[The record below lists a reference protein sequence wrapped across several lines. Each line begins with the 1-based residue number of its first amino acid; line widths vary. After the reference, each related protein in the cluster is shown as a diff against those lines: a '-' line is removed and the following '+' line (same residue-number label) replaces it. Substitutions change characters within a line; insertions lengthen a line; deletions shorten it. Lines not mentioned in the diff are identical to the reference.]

1 MLGPTRIFLSLRH
14 AGDSGLL
21 AAIAY
26 VSALFAATPFLI
38 PVISEEF
45 EVSLGHAGL
54 LSTAQVGAFAL
65 VVFVA
70 GRRFR
75 TDRRLLI
82 GSAAASVVLNIL
94 SAITPHY
101 SVLLVVR
108 TLAGAAAGVMV
119 WLGWAKAMRLSGSMR
134 SVAATGPLTVLVAS
148 PVIGWLADSSGSPA
162 VFVLLGVVAV
172 PGVFLPAEFARY
184 RHVRRRMSP
193 ARSNVVLIVA
203 MGVMT
208 TSGSALFLYSAT
220 RGSAIGVA
228 SLFVPLAFSASAL
241 AGFIAARVFPKGGS
255 GGIWVLGTGLCAMAV
270 GFSNNAALF
279 GIGLVMWGFCFW
291 MATPRILESIAKW
304 SLVPDERVGDTQSSM
319 AVGRAIGP
327 AIGGALIGSGTFTG
341 VATFAVLG
349 LAAAGFTVIVVSRYR
364 RGATPPAEPE
374 ADSTADATPR
384 GQ

>member
-45 EVSLGHAGL
+45 EVSLGRAGL

-108 TLAGAAAGVMV
+108 TLAGAAAG
-119 WLGWAKAMRLSGSMR
+119 G
-134 SVAATGPLTVLVAS
+134 
-148 PVIGWLADSSGSPA
+148 
-162 VFVLLGVVAV
+162 
-172 PGVFLPAEFARY
+172 
-184 RHVRRRMSP
+184 H
-193 ARSNVVLIVA
+193 
-203 MGVMT
+203 
-208 TSGSALFLYSAT
+208 
-220 RGSAIGVA
+220 GVA
-228 SLFVPLAFSASAL
+228 
-241 AGFIAARVFPKGGS
+241 G
-255 GGIWVLGTGLCAMAV
+255 LGQG
-270 GFSNNAALF
+270 NAA
-279 GIGLVMWGFCFW
+279 V
-291 MATPRILESIAKW
+291 RIDAQ
-304 SLVPDERVGDTQSSM
+304 RCGD
-319 AVGRAIGP
+319 
-327 AIGGALIGSGTFTG
+327 GALDGPG
-341 VATFAVLG
+341 G
-349 LAAAGFTVIVVSRYR
+349 LACDRVAGGFVRQPCGVRLTWRRCRPGRVSA
-364 RGATPPAEPE
+364 G
-374 ADSTADATPR
+374 
-384 GQ
+384 